1 MEAFYKM
8 MYRMRRI
15 TATQIWVKVDTG
27 ELTKDQ
33 ALRICGPRP

>member
-8 MYRMRRI
+8 MYRMHRV
-15 TATQIWVKVDTG
+15 TAKEIWGKVDSG
-27 ELTKDQ
+27 ELTKEQ

>member
-8 MYRMRRI
+8 MYRMHRI
-15 TATQIWVKVDTG
+15 TADQIWNKVDTG
-27 ELTKDQ
+27 ELTKEQ